1 MHSDLSIYDSR
12 SFRYRLRKT
21 MLERGLS
28 TLSIIRIQ
36 YSKSNYVSSYSIFQF
51 VFISLYDV
59 CNEWNDMGH
68 ITCTNLIIDTLYN
81 QGLFKIVAL
90 ASYAYSIHGQT
101 TWSLKIYGSTYSAWA
116 NITPWHDKQE
126 LNVAS
131 HCSISS
137 MSACL

>member
-1 MHSDLSIYDSR
+1 MHSDLSVYDSKL
-12 SFRYRLRKT
+12 FRYTLRKT
-21 MLERGLS
+21 MLQRGLL

-36 YSKSNYVSSYSIFQF
+36 YSNSNYALSNSIFRF
-51 VFISLYDV
+51 AFDA
-59 CNEWNDMGH
+59 CNEWNKMGH
-68 ITCTNLIIDTLYN
+68 ITCINLILDTLYN